1 MPVVS
6 GLKSVC
12 LMIVMVTIKGLIRL
26 YCAFYSDNRIGTKVF
41 KGSLCQG
48 LYRDNNHFGVY
59 EKAVPPRDQLC
70 QTSGFSRRGNVE
82 D

>member
-6 GLKSVC
+6 GLGIGFS
-12 LMIVMVTIKGLIRL
+12 MIVMVTIKGLIRL
-26 YCAFYSDNRIGTKVF
+26 CCSFYSDNRVGTKASE
-41 KGSLCQG
+41 GSLCQG

-59 EKAVPPRDQLC
+59 EKAVLPRDKLC
-70 QTSGFSRRGNVE
+70 QASVFSRRGNVE